1 MEAKVYIDIFV
12 AGVGK
17 WYEFKCEEG
26 EKVKNIIRQIYT
38 VVTDIEGLRN
48 IEQKQNQNEQQN
60 LIEKADLRLA
70 CLESKKIL
78 DENIR
83 LEECSVENGN
93 KLILF

>member
-1 MEAKVYIDIFV
+1 MYVDIFV

-26 EKVKNIIRQIYT
+26 EKVKDIIRQIYIA
-38 VVTDIEGLRN
+38 VTDIEGLRN
-48 IEQKQNQNEQQN
+48 IEQKQNQNEQKS

-78 DENIR
+78 DGNIS
-83 LEECSVENGN
+83 LEECSVHQFTT
-93 KLILF
+93 L

>member
-1 MEAKVYIDIFV
+1 MYIDIFV

-26 EKVKNIIRQIYT
+26 EKVKDIIRQIYT
-38 VVTDIEGLRN
+38 AVTDIEGLRN

-78 DENIR
+78 DEN
-83 LEECSVENGN
+83 GN